1 MHVVNLI
8 IVVVVQHMA
17 IHVKH
22 VVVAI
27 TMKVYVETNSI
38 IRSNSQRNKPLQN
51 KYKPKDQSVDVQE
64 SSKEDYFCYIVNVKH
79 RKTLP

>member
-8 IVVVVQHMA
+8 IVVVVRYMT

-27 TMKVYVETNSI
+27 IMKVYVETNSI
-38 IRSNSQRNKPLQN
+38 IRINFLLRRINHNKTNLKQMFN
-51 KYKPKDQSVDVQE
+51 Q
-64 SSKEDYFCYIVNVKH
+64 
-79 RKTLP
+79 

>member
-38 IRSNSQRNKPLQN
+38 IRNNFLLRGINHYKN
-51 KYKPKDQSVDVQE
+51 KYKPKVQSVDVQE
-64 SSKEDYFCYIVNVKH
+64 SSKEDYF
-79 RKTLP
+79 LL